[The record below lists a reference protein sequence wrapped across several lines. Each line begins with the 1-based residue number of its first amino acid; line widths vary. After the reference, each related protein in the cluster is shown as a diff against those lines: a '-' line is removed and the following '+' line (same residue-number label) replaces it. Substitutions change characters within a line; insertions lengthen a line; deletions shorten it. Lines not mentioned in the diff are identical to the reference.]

1 MFDISQDEYELLEAI
16 GPKYTVP
23 LLRDQ
28 HLLSKYIMA
37 YSKKIIN
44 EYLENKLDLDN
55 IHPDYY
61 HFINGILVVF
71 PVFLKMEPEMWETLQ
86 KIILKYKKCNL
97 C

>member
-1 MFDISQDEYELLEAI
+1 MYELTQDDLQLLEAI

-44 EYLENKLDLDN
+44 DYLQEKLDLDN

-61 HFINGILVVF
+61 HFINGIRIVF
-71 PVFLKMEPEMWETLQ
+71 PTFLETYPEMWETLQ